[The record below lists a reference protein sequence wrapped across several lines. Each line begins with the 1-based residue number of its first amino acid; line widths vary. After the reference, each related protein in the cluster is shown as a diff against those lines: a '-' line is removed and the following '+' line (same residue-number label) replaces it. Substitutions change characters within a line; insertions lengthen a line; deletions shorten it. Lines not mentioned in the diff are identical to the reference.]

1 MNYIVT
7 GLLCSGKSTF
17 LEAAKANDFQTLYS
31 DKLVEKLYEDSSIIN
46 KLQKKFNN
54 EDLSVNP
61 KEHIKKLFF
70 KSNTNKNIIESII
83 HPEVHNIIHKEL
95 EKNNNLIVEIP
106 PLLNNYELLKD
117 NNSVFIDADIE
128 NRKMRFL
135 KRKNKAE
142 VSTFEK
148 INNMQSDYMKL
159 KMTCDLII
167 YNNHKENFNKYFGI
181 EIIKS

>member
-1 MNYIVT
+1 MWVRDSLITRGRN
-7 GLLCSGKSTF
+7 
-17 LEAAKANDFQTLYS
+17 
-31 DKLVEKLYEDSSIIN
+31 KLVSHFLKSDCT
-46 KLQKKFNN
+46 
-54 EDLSVNP
+54 
-61 KEHIKKLFF
+61 HLF
-70 KSNTNKNIIESII
+70 
-83 HPEVHNIIHKEL
+83 
-95 EKNNNLIVEIP
+95 
-106 PLLNNYELLKD
+106 
-117 NNSVFIDADIE
+117 FIDADIE